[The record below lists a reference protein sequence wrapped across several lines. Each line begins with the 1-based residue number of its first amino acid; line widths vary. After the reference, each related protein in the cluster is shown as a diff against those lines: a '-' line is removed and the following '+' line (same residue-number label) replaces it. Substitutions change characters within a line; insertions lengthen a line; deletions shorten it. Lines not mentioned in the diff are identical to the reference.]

1 MADTNMNTTEE
12 LESSGYEHLVDS
24 GQPLEDPYDFVPRVV
39 TQTPGAMEDIQQKLR
54 IGGMALRKHYN
65 ESLKK
70 NPEKWKALRAPAS
83 MQSTQRTLAEMMLSI
98 PDVDRTQFH
107 EMGDGS
113 VMIRR
118 SISGT
123 TCKIKSPIEICL
135 EELT

>member
-12 LESSGYEHLVDS
+12 LEPSGYEHLFES
-24 GQPLEDPYDFVPRVV
+24 GQALEDPYDFIPRVV

-98 PDVDRTQFH
+98 PDVDRTQFQGH
-107 EMGDGS
+107 QTIALCF
-113 VMIRR
+113 V
-118 SISGT
+118 
-123 TCKIKSPIEICL
+123 
-135 EELT
+135 ELNELPLRHFVGGLPHHLRQ